1 MRMII
6 KLRKKGKV
14 TDWNVY
20 VLDKNIYNADNFH
33 EGASMA
39 YAHLQPSISLEFFG
53 KLGDQ

>member
-20 VLDKNIYNADNFH
+20 VLDKNIYNANNFH

-39 YAHLQPSISLEFFG
+39 YVHLQPSILLEFFG